1 MQALAT
7 AVLPVFLLIL
17 LGFLIRRRG
26 WLTLGF
32 WEPAERLCYFFLLP
46 ALLVT
51 SLAGADFSGLPAA
64 AMAGAVAAA
73 IFSMAA
79 LQWLFHL
86 IQANCFQG
94 GDGPGFTA
102 VLQTSIRPNTYIG
115 LSIPFALFGEP
126 GLTIAALLVAVT
138 VPSVNLLSVAALLR
152 YGGNYAGQR
161 PGPNPGLLRA
171 LLVNP
176 MILSC
181 FLGLLLNL
189 SGLGLPPVVDETL
202 GILARAALPL
212 ALLAVGAGLDLGAA
226 KAAGARVGAAVV
238 LKLAGLPLITA
249 GFCGL
254 LGVDGLAW
262 TVALIFSAL
271 PAATSSYILAR
282 QMGGAPTLVANILT
296 VQTLAAALT
305 LPLLVF
311 FIT

>member
-17 LGFLIRRRG
+17 LGFLIRKRG

-51 SLAGADFSGLPAA
+51 SLARADFAGLPAA
-64 AMAGAVAAA
+64 AMAGAGAAA

-79 LQWLFHL
+79 VQWLFHL
-86 IQANCFQG
+86 LQQ

-138 VPSVNLLSVAALLR
+138 VPSVNLISVAALVR
-152 YGGNYAGQR
+152 YGGNYAGNS
-161 PGPNPGLLRA
+161 PGQNPGLARA
-171 LLVNP
+171 LLLNP

-181 FLGLLLNL
+181 LLGLALNV
-189 SGLGLPPVVDETL
+189 SGLGLPPVVDETFT
-202 GILARAALPL
+202 ILARAALPL

-226 KAAGARVGAAVV
+226 KAAGGSVTAAVV

-249 GFCGL
+249 GFCAL
-254 LGVDGLAW
+254 LGVGGTAW
-262 TVALIFSAL
+262 AVALIFNAL

-282 QMGGAPTLVANILT
+282 QMGGAPGLVANILT
-296 VQTLAAALT
+296 MQTLAAALT

-311 FIT
+311 LIT